1 MKVCKTRISDT
12 VNTIRV
18 NLLLIMSTLC
28 LNVNK
33 QHPTNILQQQK
44 IPIKN
49 LIFLNSRAV
58 SRIKCQVISD
68 KLLDCAVSVFPIC
81 LVHACETNID
91 FGITSHIIHATL

>member
-1 MKVCKTRISDT
+1 
-12 VNTIRV
+12 
-18 NLLLIMSTLC
+18 MSTLC

-33 QHPTNILQQQK
+33 QHPTNILQHQK
-44 IPIKN
+44 IPMNN
-49 LIFLNSRAV
+49 LILLNSGGV

-81 LVHACETNID
+81 LVHACKTNID

>member
-33 QHPTNILQQQK
+33 QHPTNIFSAAPK
-44 IPIKN
+44 NN
-49 LIFLNSRAV
+49 LILLNSEGV
-58 SRIKCQVISD
+58 SRIKCQVIFD